1 MQSSPVPYNSQ
12 DAARPTLESV
22 DPIVGEAIE
31 RFHRCTEWESFARER
46 FIDDIKFA
54 NADSENG
61 YQWPNSLRQSRDVA
75 SKPSLTM
82 NIIRQHN
89 LMIVN
94 EGRRQ
99 KSEIKILARGN
110 GATVESAQC
119 LQQLVRRIL
128 YQSEA
133 QSAFTTAQKFQV
145 DGGIG
150 WWRIVTDYED
160 SESFDQE
167 VFIRRVWDPLSVYL
181 DPDIET
187 TTGEDARFGF
197 VFDVMPRKEFDQAYP
212 DYAGRADLAPLGA
225 SSTLDDDILVED
237 HIRVCEYFRR
247 VPRKDELISFIDP
260 RDGVRRTVR
269 RSQLVKEMESEV
281 IDHPLTRIREMTED
295 VVEWFLIAGE
305 MIIDKTIWPG
315 KYIPLIRVVG
325 EEVIIGGILDRKGH
339 TRNMKDAQRMYNYN
353 AALSIDTLIPT
364 PDGWTTAGEL
374 STGDL
379 VFGSDGRV
387 VPIAEA
393 LPIRWDEECFEIAF
407 SNGDRVVTDAGHIWE
422 VEERGKRT
430 STTYQWEVKTISTAE
445 LVANKH
451 FILLGEPLVLQE
463 ESLLVD
469 PYVLGVWLG
478 DGHSA
483 NGRIS
488 CHVDDAEEE
497 GNLIRETGYSVG
509 DIHSHVG
516 NGCVFNIN
524 GLKEDL
530 RQLGVLGRKAVPIA
544 YLRGSRDQRLALLQG
559 LMDTDGHF
567 ASLTNQCVFV
577 NKELHLA
584 NAVVELCSSLGIKST
599 VKIQSPHFAEDYYC
613 AETYR
618 VQFTADPDVPVFR
631 LKRKAIL
638 QTSGRTTHW
647 RRTRRVGIVSI
658 KAVESVPVRCISLD
672 TPSHTFL
679 CGRTM
684 IPTHNS
690 AQVEFVALQSKTPWI
705 AAAKAIEGN
714 EALWASANLQNHAVL
729 VWNHVDD
736 NNPEKDIPPPMRQ
749 EPPSS
754 GPAYEA
760 GMQTAFNQMMMTS
773 GQWQNQMGM
782 MGNERTGKAIAERQ
796 QQSDTATYHY
806 YDNYAEALRYTGK
819 QLIDLIPKVY
829 DTQRIVHA
837 LADDGVD
844 QEVQIDPAARM
855 AYLQQQGQN
864 QEIARRIFNPRLGKY
879 EIAAEVG
886 PAYATERQE
895 TVDAMTLIL
904 TQAPALT
911 GIIGDLLLKA
921 MSFKEAQE
929 AAQRLKRMV
938 PPQALG
944 LPAQTPQEQELQMQV
959 QQLSQLLQEALERS
973 GKAEVKLL
981 GKEQMRDID
990 VYKAETDRL
999 KALLP
1004 KGLQPDEGGG
1014 EESGI
1019 REVLQKLI
1027 DESLHTSLLP
1037 IIEKNLGQEEE
1048 FPTSAV
1054 GGFSPPA
1061 HLGAQ
1066 QANDGNWYVMDPTRR
1081 GRYLRIGPR
1090 GQ

>member
-22 DPIVGEAIE
+22 DPVVGEAIE

-315 KYIPLIRVVG
+315 KYIPLIRVIG

-353 AALSIDTLIPT
+353 A
-364 PDGWTTAGEL
+364 
-374 STGDL
+374 
-379 VFGSDGRV
+379 
-387 VPIAEA
+387 
-393 LPIRWDEECFEIAF
+393 
-407 SNGDRVVTDAGHIWE
+407 
-422 VEERGKRT
+422 
-430 STTYQWEVKTISTAE
+430 
-445 LVANKH
+445 
-451 FILLGEPLVLQE
+451 
-463 ESLLVD
+463 
-469 PYVLGVWLG
+469 
-478 DGHSA
+478 
-483 NGRIS
+483 
-488 CHVDDAEEE
+488 
-497 GNLIRETGYSVG
+497 
-509 DIHSHVG
+509 
-516 NGCVFNIN
+516 
-524 GLKEDL
+524 
-530 RQLGVLGRKAVPIA
+530 
-544 YLRGSRDQRLALLQG
+544 
-559 LMDTDGHF
+559 
-567 ASLTNQCVFV
+567 
-577 NKELHLA
+577 
-584 NAVVELCSSLGIKST
+584 
-599 VKIQSPHFAEDYYC
+599 
-613 AETYR
+613 
-618 VQFTADPDVPVFR
+618 
-631 LKRKAIL
+631 
-638 QTSGRTTHW
+638 
-647 RRTRRVGIVSI
+647 
-658 KAVESVPVRCISLD
+658 
-672 TPSHTFL
+672 
-679 CGRTM
+679 
-684 IPTHNS
+684 S
-690 AQVEFVALQSKTPWI
+690 AQVEFVALQGKTPWI

-736 NNPEKDIPPPMRQ
+736 NNPDKDIPPPMRQ
-749 EPPSS
+749 EPPSA

-782 MGNERTGKAIAERQ
+782 MGNERTGKAIGERQ
-796 QQSDTATYHY
+796 KQSDTATYHY

-944 LPAQTPQEQELQMQV
+944 LPAQTPQEQQLQMQV

-1004 KGLQPDEGGG
+1004 KGLQPEEGGG

-1081 GRYLRIGPR
+1081 GRYLRIEPLATEGSR
-1090 GQ
+1090 Q